1 MDLGALREKFRA
13 KFTGAPRL
21 FRAPGRVN
29 LIGEHTDYS
38 DGFVF
43 PMAID
48 RVTCIAAA
56 PRSDGR
62 LVLHSE
68 NYDETF
74 EIELASAQRLKHW
87 SDYIAGVAVEL
98 HRMGLEMAGANMLV
112 ASEVPI
118 GSGLSSSAALE
129 VATAMALLGLAGKQA
144 RKSEIGIICQRAEN
158 NFVGA
163 RCGIMDQF
171 ISVNGRAGHALMLD
185 CRSLEFQ
192 YVPIPAGIAIV
203 ACNTMTHHAIAG
215 GEYNIRREQ
224 CELAARFFGEKT
236 LRDVSMA
243 EFKRRESQLPGVE
256 RRRAR
261 HVISE
266 NARVHDFAKA
276 LADDDRPLMGS
287 LMAESHRSL
296 RDDFQVSCPEL
307 DIMVEAAVDL
317 PGTIGARMTG
327 GGFGGCTVNLVPDE
341 NFEAFCDSVGR
352 EYQRQ
357 TGKRPEIYITKAA
370 AGAGE
375 LLPGAG

>member
-1 MDLGALREKFRA
+1 M
-13 KFTGAPRL
+13 

-43 PMAID
+43 PMAIELATY
-48 RVTCIAAA
+48 VAAS

-62 LVLHSE
+62 LELQSE
-68 NYDETF
+68 SFDVPVSI
-74 EIELASAQRLKHW
+74 EIASLRPRKDW
-87 SDYIAGVAVEL
+87 SDYVAGVAAEL
-98 HRMGLEMAGANMLV
+98 QRMGLEIAGANVLI
-112 ASEVPI
+112 ASEVPM

-129 VATAMALLGLAGKQA
+129 VATALALLGLAGKHA

-192 YVPIPAGIAIV
+192 QVTIPPGIAVV

-215 GEYNIRREQ
+215 GEYNIRRQQ
-224 CELAARFFGEKT
+224 CELAARFFGVKA

-256 RRRAR
+256 CRRAR

-266 NARVHDFAKA
+266 NARVADFAKA
-276 LADDDRPLMGS
+276 LAEDNRDLMGR

-296 RDDFQVSCPEL
+296 REDFEVSCREL
-307 DIMVEAAVDL
+307 DIMVEAANNAE
-317 PGTIGARMTG
+317 GTIGARMTG
-327 GGFGGCTVNLVPDE
+327 GGFGGCTVNLVRE
-341 NFEAFCDSVGR
+341 EAVDAFR
-352 EYQRQ
+352 ESIARSYEEQA
-357 TGKRPEIYITKAA
+357 GKRPEIYVSRPAEGAA
-370 AGAGE
+370 E
-375 LLPGAG
+375 IQ